1 MSLYLSVI
9 QWAHQKFGKSKLFIC
24 LLVRFSTLFQKAAL
38 CDVTNGSGMSMMP
51 LMGCRQAL
59 VYWSPERSAFSMSVS
74 LSIPT
79 APRSISWRNRQALSC
94 WLRILKSQ
102 TKEIN
107 SSSLFLVFSNLGF
120 IHINE
125 PVISLKIQSEVSKR
139 IDIKKGSNHPE
150 SSDRI
155 STCSVKGSVKPCR
168 GFVSQLA
175 TNGRHFNWD
184 CCQHLKQQRVYLA
197 INRSVAP
204 MGVGVFWPREK
215 TSGTGLETE
224 QGRDD

>member
-1 MSLYLSVI
+1 MLLIIWIIYLFVFCFLYFWLDLHRSLQCWTSNNKKNHFSISDNNVTLYLSVT

-59 VYWSPERSAFSMSVS
+59 VYWSPERSAFSMLVS

-102 TKEIN
+102 TKKIHF
-107 SSSLFLVFSNLGF
+107 SSLFLVFSNLGF

-125 PVISLKIQSEVSKR
+125 LVISLKIQSEVSKR

-150 SSDRI
+150 SI
-155 STCSVKGSVKPCR
+155 GS
-168 GFVSQLA
+168 
-175 TNGRHFNWD
+175 
-184 CCQHLKQQRVYLA
+184 
-197 INRSVAP
+197 AP
-204 MGVGVFWPREK
+204 V
-215 TSGTGLETE
+215 L
-224 QGRDD
+224 